1 MTNASVNSFFQSND
15 GSSSMC
21 LELALEGE
29 RLCKSG
35 DCRAGVAFFQV
46 RLRDVQGLS
55 QDEEKIISIF
65 RLRFSPGPTTCVP
78 CRQFTAS
85 SGMLTFTL
93 ETTQRRCST
102 TNST

>member
-46 RLRDVQGLS
+46 RFELFKDRRRMK
-55 QDEEKIISIF
+55 EIF
-65 RLRFSPGPTTCVP
+65 FLFLGCDSVWDG
-78 CRQFTAS
+78 
-85 SGMLTFTL
+85 
-93 ETTQRRCST
+93 
-102 TNST
+102 